1 MRLRQQHSD
10 AARGQIEAALGAAEA
25 RVTASAERLAAHELK
40 VKSQEREILR
50 LIQTKDAM
58 QLRERNLQKVAHSL
72 PPIPPP

>member
-50 LIQTKDAM
+50 LMRTFLFSHTWWSCSDE
-58 QLRERNLQKVAHSL
+58 LVLCE
-72 PPIPPP
+72 